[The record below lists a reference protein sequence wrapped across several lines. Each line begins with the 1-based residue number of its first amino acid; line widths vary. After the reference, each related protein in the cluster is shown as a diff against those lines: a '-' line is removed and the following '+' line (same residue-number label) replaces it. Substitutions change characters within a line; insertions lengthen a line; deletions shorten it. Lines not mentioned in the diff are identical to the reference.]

1 MWIYVDRI
9 LVRHQQEANV
19 ANSTRGNLSSLY
31 PPWLGAR
38 ELLRHHR
45 DPYGDSITVE
55 IQNGF
60 YGRPLDPSRPNDPKD
75 QQRFAYPA
83 YVVFLLAPTIGLP
96 FHVVEVLFFWFLLV
110 LTVSIVPLW
119 QYAVNWRPSAQVAVV
134 SILLTLASYPVV
146 QGIKLLQLG
155 LLVAGFMAGAAA
167 LLASGHLFLAGAL
180 LALATIKPQ
189 LVFLLIAWL
198 ALWVAGDWR
207 GRQRLFW
214 GFITT
219 MLGLLVAAEKT
230 SPGWIR
236 RFVAVLVAYPQY
248 TGASSVLG
256 ELLTPV
262 WGHTAAALVLM
273 GLGVSCWRART
284 TSAKSPVFVLALTT
298 VLATTLIV
306 IPMSAFYNQVIVL
319 PALLLIARSWKR
331 LQETWA
337 SRLMF
342 AITAAAVAFPWIA
355 SIVLVICSFWA
366 PEYVIHKIWYLP
378 LATGTYLP
386 ITVLSLLYFLRFAE
400 NRNIA
405 YASRPGA
412 AN

>member
-9 LVRHQQEANV
+9 LVRHQQEANLD
-19 ANSTRGNLSSLY
+19 NSTHGNLSSLY

-45 DPYGDSITVE
+45 DPYSDSITVE
-55 IQNGF
+55 IQKGF
-60 YGRPLDPSRPNDPKD
+60 YGRPLDPSRPNDPRD

-96 FHVVEVLFFWFLLV
+96 FHVVEVLFFWFLVV
-110 LTVSIVPLW
+110 LIVSTVLLW
-119 QYAVNWRPSAQVAVV
+119 QYAVNWQPSAQAAVV

-155 LLVAGFMAGAAA
+155 LLVAGFMAAAIA
-167 LLASGHLFLAGAL
+167 LLVSGRLFLAGAM

-198 ALWVAGDWR
+198 ALWVAADWR

-214 GFITT
+214 GFIAT
-219 MLGLLVAAEKT
+219 MLGLLLAAEKT
-230 SPGWIR
+230 SPGWIL
-236 RFVAVLVAYPQY
+236 RFVAVLVAYPRY
-248 TGASSVLG
+248 TGASSVLV
-256 ELLTPV
+256 ELLTPG
-262 WGHTAAALVLM
+262 WGHAAAALVVM
-273 GLGVSCWRART
+273 GLGVFCWRVRK
-284 TSAKSPVFVLALTT
+284 TSAKSPVFALALTT
-298 VLATTLIV
+298 VLATTLVV
-306 IPMSAFYNQVIVL
+306 IPMSAFYKQVIIL
-319 PALLLIARSWKR
+319 PALWLIARSWKR

-337 SRLMF
+337 SQLIF
-342 AITAAAVAFPWIA
+342 AITAVAVAFPWMA
-355 SIVLVICSFWA
+355 SIVLVICSFWV

-378 LATGTYLP
+378 LVTGTYLP
-386 ITVLSLLYFLRFAE
+386 ITVLSLLYFLRLAE

-405 YASRPGA
+405 HASRPSA